1 MAQPIATIDDAPVA
15 FLHPDAAKIQRPA
28 VFRFDSRGQRFYY
41 NLDDDNNPNFL
52 PSVTSVIKATTP
64 IAPGL
69 LDWYSKLGMDEA
81 RRIMNDKAAY
91 GTFMHICCAELL
103 VKGAFELDD
112 IQERVADYTHREQI
126 TADTSSWAEDIA
138 KDVLAFAAFCAEK
151 DVKPIAIEIPLLS
164 AELGYAGTIDLVCE
178 MTFNR
183 KTVRAIIDMKS
194 GKKGFYEDYEIQLEA
209 YKALWNHTFP
219 ETPVTMVFN
228 WAPKDWRDKPTYD
241 LKNQSESLA
250 AAKWP
255 LLLEIY
261 KAEGVRNQPR
271 SLKRAHGTIILGREL
286 AENYEVIEAAE
297 FIKRHHTG
305 VATTKLEEAANVE
318 SF

>member
-1 MAQPIATIDDAPVA
+1 MAQPIATIDTAPAA
-15 FLHPDAAKIQRPA
+15 FLSDDAAKVTRPH

-41 NLDDDNNPNFL
+41 NLDAENNPCFL

-64 IAPGL
+64 MSPGL

-81 RRIMNDKAAY
+81 RKIMNEKAAY
-91 GTFMHICCAELL
+91 GTFMHIVCAGLL
-103 VKGAFELDD
+103 ANGVFDLDH
-112 IQERVADYTHREQI
+112 IEHVVNDYVEAEGI
-126 TADTSSWAEDIA
+126 TCDTSYWAADLA
-138 KDVLAFAAFCAEK
+138 KDLLAFAAFCAEK

-164 AELGYAGTIDLVCE
+164 TQLGYAGTIDLVCE

-183 KTVRAIIDMKS
+183 KTVRAIVDMKS

-209 YKALWNHTFP
+209 YKQLWNNTFP
-219 ETPVTMVFN
+219 ELPVSMVFN

-261 KAEGVRNQPR
+261 KAAGETNQPR
-271 SLKRAHGTIILGREL
+271 SLKRAHGTIVLGREL
-286 AENYEVIEAAE
+286 TDNYEIIEAADY
-297 FIKRHHTG
+297 IKRHHD
-305 VATTKLEEAANVE
+305 ATTVARLEEAANVE